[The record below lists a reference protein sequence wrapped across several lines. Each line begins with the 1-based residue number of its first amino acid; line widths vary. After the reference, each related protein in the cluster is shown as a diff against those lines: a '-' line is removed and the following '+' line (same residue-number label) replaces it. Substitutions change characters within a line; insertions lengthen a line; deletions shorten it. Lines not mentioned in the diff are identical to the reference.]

1 MAGAL
6 NALVPLVRRVAG
18 ALWRLALAAA
28 GGGAVVWWVLA
39 DRVISA
45 DGRAVALI
53 VWAVALLAAP
63 AILVVVGL
71 ALRALAGMPERL
83 RTLPSRAEE
92 RAGELARLAEEVR
105 RERRRGWFRSSVA
118 IFRLW
123 RGAAGS
129 RELLEL
135 AGPVALVFNPGT
147 WVAAVVAIAVAVA
160 EVLAGVIAL
169 LILAAS

>member
-1 MAGAL
+1 V
-6 NALVPLVRRVAG
+6 VPLVRKAAG
-18 ALWRLALAAA
+18 ALWRLAVAAA
-28 GGGAVVWWVLA
+28 VGGALVWWLLA

-45 DGRAVALI
+45 DGRAAALV

-63 AILVVVGL
+63 AVLLVVGL

-83 RTLPSRAEE
+83 AALPAQAKE
-92 RAGELARLAEEVR
+92 RAGEIGRLAEEVR
-105 RERRRGWFRSSVA
+105 RERRRGWVRSGVA
-118 IFRLW
+118 VFRLW

-135 AGPVALVFNPGT
+135 AGPVAFLFNPGT
-147 WVAAVVAIAVAVA
+147 WLAAVVATVAAVA
-160 EVLAGVIAL
+160 EVLAGTIAL